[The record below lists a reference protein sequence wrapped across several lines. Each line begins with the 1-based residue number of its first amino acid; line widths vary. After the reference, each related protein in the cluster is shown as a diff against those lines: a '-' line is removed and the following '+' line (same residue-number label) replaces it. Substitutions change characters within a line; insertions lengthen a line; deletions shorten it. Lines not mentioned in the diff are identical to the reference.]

1 MITKRDTPPRFQLFT
16 PPSQHDTMLRR
27 IRAGVRNINNF
38 KRRHF
43 TEIPGNSDARFNV
56 AKYFLEE
63 DKVRNVRGNDDV
75 AVRSDRRDFTYREIR
90 DMSSTVSGYL
100 SDEMNVQK
108 GDRVLL
114 CLDNSVDLIYSA
126 FGTMLS
132 GAVLTM
138 TVPNLQDKTFYEY
151 MIEYTDTKLVI
162 TTSSM
167 YDRICNIVSKNR
179 KDVRVMISS
188 DMISG
193 DASSS
198 SSSTDTVANDMAA
211 WFFTSGTTGPPKGC
225 VHMQR
230 DMAHAA
236 HTYARTIMG
245 VQSDDITMT
254 TSPMT
259 GPYVVR
265 ESNPVPTHTHTQ
277 NITQVRISV

>member
-1 MITKRDTPPRFQLFT
+1 
-16 PPSQHDTMLRR
+16 
-27 IRAGVRNINNF
+27 
-38 KRRHF
+38 
-43 TEIPGNSDARFNV
+43 
-56 AKYFLEE
+56 
-63 DKVRNVRGNDDV
+63 
-75 AVRSDRRDFTYREIR
+75 
-90 DMSSTVSGYL
+90 
-100 SDEMNVQK
+100 
-108 GDRVLL
+108 
-114 CLDNSVDLIYSA
+114 
-126 FGTMLS
+126 
-132 GAVLTM
+132 
-138 TVPNLQDKTFYEY
+138 

-230 DMAHAA
+230 DMAYAA

-259 GPYVVR
+259 GPYV
-265 ESNPVPTHTHTQ
+265 PVFE
-277 NITQVRISV
+277 R

>member
-1 MITKRDTPPRFQLFT
+1 MRK
-16 PPSQHDTMLRR
+16 
-27 IRAGVRNINNF
+27 IRGEN
-38 KRRHF
+38 
-43 TEIPGNSDARFNV
+43 
-56 AKYFLEE
+56 
-63 DKVRNVRGNDDV
+63 DV
-75 AVRSDRRDFTYREIR
+75 AVRAEGQNFTYREIR
-90 DMSSTVSGYL
+90 RMSSLVSDYL
-100 SDEMNVQK
+100 IDTMNVHK
-108 GDRVLL
+108 GDRILL
-114 CLDNSVDLIYSA
+114 CLENSVDLVYSA

-138 TVPNLQDKTFYEY
+138 TVPNHPDDKFYEY

-167 YDRICNIVSKNR
+167 YDRICNLVSKN
-179 KDVRVMISS
+179 VRVVISS
-188 DMISG
+188 DIVSG

-198 SSSTDTVANDMAA
+198 SRNKSTDTLANDMAA

-230 DMAHAA
+230 DMAYAA
-236 HTYARTIMG
+236 HIYARTIMD

-265 ESNPVPTHTHTQ
+265 ESSRYLFSHTH
-277 NITQVRISV
+277 

>member
-1 MITKRDTPPRFQLFT
+1 
-16 PPSQHDTMLRR
+16 
-27 IRAGVRNINNF
+27 
-38 KRRHF
+38 
-43 TEIPGNSDARFNV
+43 
-56 AKYFLEE
+56 
-63 DKVRNVRGNDDV
+63 
-75 AVRSDRRDFTYREIR
+75 
-90 DMSSTVSGYL
+90 
-100 SDEMNVQK
+100 
-108 GDRVLL
+108 
-114 CLDNSVDLIYSA
+114 
-126 FGTMLS
+126 
-132 GAVLTM
+132 
-138 TVPNLQDKTFYEY
+138 

-167 YDRICNIVSKNR
+167 YDRICNIVSEKG
-179 KDVRVMISS
+179 KDVRVMKSS
-188 DMISG
+188 DIVSS
-193 DASSS
+193 DAS
-198 SSSTDTVANDMAA
+198 SSSTDTLASDMTA